1 MNSVWQTV
9 KHVNQFVIV
18 LLFYA
23 VAFCFAMFQGGF
35 TSWFIFFTITPF
47 VLYAVVFQFM
57 PLSFRNVTRDV
68 IPATLTAGD
77 AVTVTL
83 TVERSNRFPLCFITL
98 QDDMTNTYT
107 VKRRQLQFAGFRKTF
122 TWELTHRELSRGEYT
137 FQTLHIKCYD
147 FFKWG
152 ARSFNVKA
160 PQSFYVQPR
169 VQSVRHAAVETQLE
183 HGATNSR
190 YAAVK
195 DTSLV
200 TGVRNYQPGD
210 RMSWIHWKSFA
221 KTEQLRTKSFED
233 SQSQDLFITMDL
245 QAGEY
250 FEQSVSLT
258 ASLLQTFVKHQSDVM
273 FMTIGAQR
281 RLFPLLQSS
290 TQVEDVMRYLA
301 IVQPE
306 TMSSAYRQLSHEPV
320 VQQVHAL
327 VYITTVFDEQMLQ
340 FFKLLNKQVTCFV
353 IQREPEQ
360 TKVLQQIR
368 VVYVQPTNFERVLM
382 EVAKR

>member
-1 MNSVWQTV
+1 
-9 KHVNQFVIV
+9 
-18 LLFYA
+18 
-23 VAFCFAMFQGGF
+23 
-35 TSWFIFFTITPF
+35 
-47 VLYAVVFQFM
+47 
-57 PLSFRNVTRDV
+57 
-68 IPATLTAGD
+68 
-77 AVTVTL
+77 
-83 TVERSNRFPLCFITL
+83 
-98 QDDMTNTYT
+98 
-107 VKRRQLQFAGFRKTF
+107 
-122 TWELTHRELSRGEYT
+122 
-137 FQTLHIKCYD
+137 
-147 FFKWG
+147 
-152 ARSFNVKA
+152 
-160 PQSFYVQPR
+160 
-169 VQSVRHAAVETQLE
+169 
-183 HGATNSR
+183 
-190 YAAVK
+190 
-195 DTSLV
+195 
-200 TGVRNYQPGD
+200 
-210 RMSWIHWKSFA
+210 MSWIHWKSFA

-353 IQREPEQ
+353 IQREPQQ